1 MVKKKKTPVEVKIRF
16 YPEREPDAQCIAWL
30 EQLERS
36 VVFGDKHRAIKDALL
51 RGIGF
56 SAGQGV
62 SAPVSVDAD
71 TIRVAIDDAM
81 SATMVQIRR
90 VVEAGVNSALSGF
103 TGRLTPQPA
112 ARSDDERDEIEALLV
127 GLDQD
132 ALIVVDDE

>member
-1 MVKKKKTPVEVKIRF
+1 MVKKKKPPVEVKIRF
-16 YPEREPDAQCIAWL
+16 YPERELDAQCIAWL

-51 RGIGF
+51 RGIGL
-56 SAGQGV
+56 SAGQGA

-103 TGRLTPQPA
+103 TGRLTSQPA
-112 ARSDDERDEIEALLV
+112 ARSDDERDEIEALLT

-132 ALIVVDDE
+132 VLIVIED